1 MNEEM
6 YFFIA
11 DISGYTAYM
20 LKNQTDLAHGTI
32 IVSELMASLV
42 KQVRIP
48 MEISKLEGDAVF
60 LYLRKNKIPNEFLDD
75 PLLLGKKILFL
86 FQVFT
91 NKLRTLQYSKVC
103 ACGACSHIEKLN
115 LKMVAHYGLASI
127 NKIGA
132 FRELTGVDV
141 IIAHRLLKNQVQEKR
156 YVLMTE
162 AAYKHLA
169 FPSEGKIVH
178 SQEQDKDLGVIP
190 IHIYYPPEIIIEEEE
205 PSSLNK
211 AIAHLKLIWGS
222 LLLKLNLKDP
232 LYKEDDLKK

>member
-32 IVSELMASLV
+32 IVSELMGSLV
-42 KQVRIP
+42 KQVHIP

-60 LYLRKNKIPNEFLDD
+60 LYLRKDKIPLEFLHDTQLLANKILS
-75 PLLLGKKILFL
+75 L
-86 FQVFT
+86 FQAFAT
-91 NKLRTLQYSKVC
+91 KLRSLQYSKVC
-103 ACGACSHIEKLN
+103 ACGACSNIEQLN

-127 NKIGA
+127 NKIGS

-156 YVLMTE
+156 YVLMTD
-162 AAYKHLA
+162 AAYQHLS
-169 FPSEGKIVH
+169 FPSEEKIVH

-190 IHIYYPPEIIIEEEE
+190 VHIYYPPEFHIEEKEA
-205 PSSLNK
+205 SSLKK
-211 AIAHLKLIWGS
+211 AIAHLKLIWGT
-222 LLLKLNLKDP
+222 LLLKSNLKDF
-232 LYKEDDLKK
+232 LYKADDLKK